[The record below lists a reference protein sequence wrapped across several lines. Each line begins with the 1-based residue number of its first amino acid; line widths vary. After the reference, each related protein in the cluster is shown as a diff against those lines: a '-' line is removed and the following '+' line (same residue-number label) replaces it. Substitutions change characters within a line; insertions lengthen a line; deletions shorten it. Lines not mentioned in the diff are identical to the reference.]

1 MISTKH
7 NKNLAANFHKDT
19 GILEITHTGADPVS
33 KEDWELALSYPSY
46 RLFIRVLKCNII
58 LIFTLYYDERL
69 RMIYIFSLLTEK
81 TTKFMRIVY
90 SWEI

>member
-46 RLFIRVLKCNII
+46 RLFIRVIEMQYNINIYFI
-58 LIFTLYYDERL
+58 LR
-69 RMIYIFSLLTEK
+69 
-81 TTKFMRIVY
+81 
-90 SWEI
+90 

>member
-46 RLFIRVLKCNII
+46 RLFIRVI
-58 LIFTLYYDERL
+58 LILTYNYDERL
-69 RMIYIFSLLTEK
+69 RMIYIFSLLAEK

>member
-46 RLFIRVLKCNII
+46 CLFIRVI
-58 LIFTLYYDERL
+58 LIFTLYCDERL